1 MSENPDKNRRAELL
15 KKMRGLSTQVSF
27 EETET
32 PAQEE
37 ERGTNR
43 TSPSADSTTQKNRR
57 TWQETQARIADG
69 IDETNMPEELSAL
82 QSRIQDEVKKSV
94 RGTFE
99 NLAGKTPEEREA
111 FLSALQKEFAGAF
124 GTTRAAGAGEE
135 DLRRD
140 FEEFEAHAAKGGE
153 PASLAA
159 SGNAYARMAQGKI
172 AGTMRQDL
180 EERARKIA
188 ELEVTKKFGMLA
200 NMKSVPGLS
209 IAEFG
214 GRITIEA
221 FIAYVA
227 YQSAQNAVFL
237 TLSQMASTS
246 SMSGEARRAI
256 AVGVAALASYS
267 AFKFRHSIY
276 TAAQDWGAD
285 GTSAVK
291 EVAHPKNITKTGFR
305 AGMAGLVAFGGA
317 IAITKAVNTSEKV
330 SEFGD
335 KSQEQIR
342 PVSESLEKGADI
354 MSKFFE
360 DLQARQDAIVNVE
373 TGAVT
378 GVAGAGK
385 SAGKGYGI
393 KAAHKDYLFNGKFE
407 NKEKFVDGKIDPAL
421 VSFRT
426 DTLEIPDGISI
437 TAYVRQLWE
446 QSGFEAQRTKAKKE
460 IDTVS
465 ALLENEKGQNFN
477 TRLIKTTLKQV
488 DDPTVIPRQIEL
500 ALFEIQKLVEI
511 HGTFKDRVDGVFGK
525 INADGLSLAKA
536 AGQGIDVR
544 APEFSIDITP
554 LGNLPKAPGTG
565 ENIITISD
573 EDVRNV
579 VAFFE
584 KQPGMAWFGEFVKDD
599 DASRSRT
606 KIILSFMALYFG
618 IENTANLIFAM
629 RELSRRRREKKEM
642 PGKISDIYSL
652 EDIIATEIAFTVLQH
667 SPVYA
672 GVLRNE
678 PERIIPIVEQ
688 LKSRV
693 RFFLREK
700 AESAD
705 PRLSEDPTWSEKQ
718 WHRVDHISNIL
729 IDRGPERIRHVDGYI
744 AELEDLV
751 AECKDPRKFAALLM
765 EIGLP
770 GARDIASAYDPK
782 LPSPRT
788 GTPESKLA
796 SAQVEEHIGFLMAR
810 MQARR
815 YVLDTTRSDIASRSE
830 VGADAVERASKF
842 WSGGVMMQLDGTG
855 TVSVGLEDAKFFESY
870 ARLSQE
876 EDSDET
882 ELAHLVQSGRTTMM
896 RALVDPNS
904 KKIIVP
910 AALKDTFVDDVR
922 AKPLSVSQSMVDAYK
937 QEVRA
942 YMRESNSAEIVSRQ
956 LSSINTLAVPD
967 IITSLGTQPHAQDY
981 RMRAEYAYSREK
993 RGPVFRIGI
1002 YNPETNVRV
1011 GTAEYP
1017 TTIPHTES
1025 SGEKLAESVR
1035 DWYTSPNPGALE
1047 IAARILHAR
1056 MRAYAGETAE
1066 AAARDSNLGKDLRLT
1081 LSGSREI
1088 SSETLT
1094 TLTRVATASALL
1106 ERQALRLSDV
1116 KNHPLSQQQLGIFQ
1130 IPDTV
1135 LTDPAVPLET
1145 FLDAAPVH
1153 AEGVSEL
1160 VHAIP
1165 EIRSLLAGYEV
1176 VLDVAQ
1182 RKIRITAERNI
1193 KEARFKDRTIEL
1205 EMSSLYDIGE
1215 MKRRADKEFS
1225 NKK

>member
-1 MSENPDKNRRAELL
+1 MESSKRNFNDIMRALRAVKAEQLPHQKPDPEA
-15 KKMRGLSTQVSF
+15 S
-27 EETET
+27 
-32 PAQEE
+32 
-37 ERGTNR
+37 TNR
-43 TSPSADSTTQKNRR
+43 TPPNPNSITQNNRLK
-57 TWQETQARIADG
+57 WKEAQARIADG
-69 IDETNMPEELSAL
+69 SERSGVPEDLSNL
-82 QSRIQDEVKKSV
+82 QSRIRDEVQKSV
-94 RGTFE
+94 AETFE
-99 NLAGKTPEEREA
+99 HLAGKTPQERKV
-111 FLSALQKEFAGAF
+111 FLSALQQEFAGAF
-124 GTTRAAGAGEE
+124 GTKRASGASED

-140 FEEFEAHAAKGGE
+140 FEEFEAHAAGGGE

-172 AGTMRQDL
+172 AGTLRQDF
-180 EERARKIA
+180 EERAKKIA
-188 ELEVTKKFGMLA
+188 GLEVTKKFGMLA

-209 IAEFG
+209 LAEFG
-214 GRITIEA
+214 GRISIEA

-285 GTSAVK
+285 GTSALK
-291 EVAHPKNITKTGFR
+291 TVASPKNIAQTGFR

-317 IAITKAVNTSEKV
+317 IAITKAINISEKM
-330 SEFGD
+330 SGFGD
-335 KSQEQIR
+335 KSQEKIR
-342 PVSESLEKGADI
+342 PVSESLDRGADI

-373 TGAVT
+373 TGAAT
-378 GVAGAGK
+378 GIKGAGK

-393 KAAHKDYLFNGKFE
+393 KAAHKDYLFNGRFE
-407 NKEKFVDGKIDPAL
+407 NKDKFVDGKIDPAL
-421 VSFRT
+421 VTFRT
-426 DTLEIPDGISI
+426 NTLQMPDNISI

-446 QSGFEAQRTKAKKE
+446 KSAFEAQRTKAKKE
-460 IDTVS
+460 IDILNG
-465 ALLENEKGQNFN
+465 LLEKEKGQNFN
-477 TRLIKTTLKQV
+477 TRLVKTTLKQV
-488 DDPTVIPRQIEL
+488 DDPTVIPHQVEL
-500 ALFEIQKLVEI
+500 ALAEIQKLVEI
-511 HGTFKDRVDGVFGK
+511 HHTFKAR
-525 INADGLSLAKA
+525 ADGLFAQINAEGLALAKA

-544 APEFSIDITP
+544 APEFTIDVSP
-554 LGNLPKAPGTG
+554 LGELPNAPGVG
-565 ENIITISD
+565 ENSITISD

-579 VAFFE
+579 VEFFE

-599 DASRSRT
+599 DASHSRT

-618 IENTANLIFAM
+618 IENMANLIFAM
-629 RELSRRRREKKEM
+629 RELSRRRREKKEV
-642 PGKISDIYSL
+642 PEKIRDIYAL

-672 GVLRNE
+672 GVLGNE

-751 AECKDPRKFAALLM
+751 AECKDPNKFAALLM

-782 LPSPRT
+782 SSPPRA
-788 GTPESKLA
+788 GTPEARLA
-796 SAQVEEHIGFLMAR
+796 SAHVEEHIGFLIGR
-810 MQARR
+810 IQARK
-815 YVLDTTRSDIASRSE
+815 YVLDTMRSDIASRAE
-830 VGADAVERASKF
+830 LGADAVERASKF
-842 WSGGVMMQLDGTG
+842 WSGGIMMQLDGTG

-882 ELAHLVQSGRTTMM
+882 ELARLVQSGRTMMM
-896 RALVDPNS
+896 RSLFNPAS
-904 KKIIVP
+904 KGVIVP
-910 AALKDTFVDDVR
+910 AALTDSFVED
-922 AKPLSVSQSMVDAYK
+922 ALTKPLSVSQSMVDAYK
-937 QEVRA
+937 REIRE
-942 YMRESNSAEIVSRQ
+942 YMQGSNSAEIVSRQ

-967 IITSLGTQPHAQDY
+967 IMVALGTQPHAQDY

-1002 YNPETNVRV
+1002 YDPTTNVRV
-1011 GTAEYP
+1011 GTAEYH
-1017 TTIPHTES
+1017 TTVPNNDS
-1025 SGEKLAESVR
+1025 SSEELAESIR
-1035 DWYTSPNPGALE
+1035 DWYTNPNPGALE

-1056 MRAYAGETAE
+1056 MRTYAEQTAG
-1066 AAARDSNLGKDLRLT
+1066 AAARDTSLGKDLRLT
-1081 LSGSREI
+1081 LSGFQVVSPQ
-1088 SSETLT
+1088 TLD

-1135 LTDPAVPLET
+1135 LTNPRAPLET

-1160 VHAIP
+1160 VRAIP

-1182 RKIRITAERNI
+1182 RKIRITAGRNI
-1193 KEARFKDRTIEL
+1193 REARFQDRTVEL
-1205 EMSSLYDIGE
+1205 DMSSLYDIGE
-1215 MKRRADKEFS
+1215 MKRRIDKEFS